1 MNQETKQAKP
11 TSKELQWL
19 KNQIIEQMI
28 LASASRSLESKT
40 KVKTYQE
47 VMELID
53 QASTQS

>member
-28 LASASRSLESKT
+28 VASASRSLTRTT

-47 VMELID
+47 VMELIE

>member
-28 LASASRSLESKT
+28 LASASRSVT
-40 KVKTYQE
+40 RTAKVKTYQE
-47 VMELID
+47 VMELIE

>member
-1 MNQETKQAKP
+1 MNQETKQEKP

-19 KNQIIEQMI
+19 KTQIIKKMI
-28 LASASRSLESKT
+28 VTSESGSLTRTT

>member
-19 KNQIIEQMI
+19 KSQIIEKMI
-28 LASASRSLESKT
+28 LASASRSLTRTT
-40 KVKTYQE
+40 KVNTYQE
-47 VMELID
+47 VMELIN